1 MSLSVTIDLDEE
13 VVDSLDRLAARTERS
28 RDDLLNEALQDYLR
42 LQEWQL
48 GKITVGIEAAD
59 RGDFVGDDEIARI
72 AEKYWA
78 SPPSH
83 LDPPG
88 SARS

>member
-13 VVDSLDRLAARTERS
+13 VVHSLDRLAARTERS

-72 AEKYWA
+72 AEKYSA